1 MYSGREAWQCVQWEG
16 GVTMCTVGGRRGNV
30 YSGREAWQCVQ
41 GRCGREVIVCMFV
54 CQVREVD
61 PLKEKLVL
69 EQITWRLDKLEN
81 DTLPQ
86 VDLNVTEVRVQV
98 GVVVFPRFMYK
109 WVW

>member
-1 MYSGREAWQCVQWEG
+1 
-16 GVTMCTVGGRRGNV
+16 MCAVGGR
-30 YSGREAWQCVQ
+30 
-41 GRCGREVIVCMFV
+41 EVWHVCLFV

-98 GVVVFPRFMYK
+98 GVVIYGMEVQVWVCQGLYKGRCVIINVCIVYVMVYIEGVFVK
-109 WVW
+109 SE